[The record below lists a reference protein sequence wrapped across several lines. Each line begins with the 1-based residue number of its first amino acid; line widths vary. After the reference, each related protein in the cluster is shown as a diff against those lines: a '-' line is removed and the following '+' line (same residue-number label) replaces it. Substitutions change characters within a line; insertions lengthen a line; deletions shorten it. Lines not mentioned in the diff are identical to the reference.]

1 MSQIDSPSSRKLTR
15 NALKG
20 YALVLL
26 AALLWSTLGS
36 FYKDLI
42 NTYHIAPLTLAF
54 FRAALSGAILLVS
67 ITLFQPRSLAAQW
80 RDLPLLVSFGVLGIA
95 GFFIAYVY
103 AVNSAGVAVA
113 AVLLYTAPAWVT
125 IISWRFLGERISAR
139 QWVALALAL
148 SGCALVAGVYNV
160 DQIKTNAAG
169 ILFGLASGFGYA
181 LYSVFN
187 KAAVRRYSP
196 WTVLL
201 YGMGI
206 GAVVLFPLQ
215 DVGLLVSAVQT
226 PPVLLRLLG
235 IAVVA
240 TLGSGLSFA
249 TGLKFVPVSSASV
262 VANLEPVSA
271 AALAFLLF
279 GEVMDARQILG
290 GVMVLA
296 GAILS
301 ARQ

>member
-1 MSQIDSPSSRKLTR
+1 MSQINPSTPRNLTP

-20 YALVLL
+20 YALILL

-42 NTYHIAPLTLAF
+42 ASYGLAPLTLAF
-54 FRAALSGAILLVS
+54 FRAALSGGILLVS
-67 ITLFQPRSLAAQW
+67 LLLFQPRSLAVQW
-80 RDLPLLVSFGVLGIA
+80 RDVPLLGSFGVLGIA

-113 AVLLYTAPAWVT
+113 AVLLYTAPVWVT
-125 IISWRFLGERISAR
+125 LISWRFLGETISAR
-139 QWVALALAL
+139 QAAALGLALL
-148 SGCALVAGVYNV
+148 GCALVAGVYNF

-169 ILFGLASGFGYA
+169 ILFGLASGIGYA

-215 DVGLLVSAVQT
+215 NIGLLVSAVQT

-235 IAVVA
+235 IALVA

-271 AALAFLLF
+271 AVLGFLLF
-279 GEVMDARQILG
+279 GEMMAGWQILG
-290 GVMVLA
+290 GAMVIA

-301 ARQ
+301 AR